1 MTLFMMIVGLIIAYT
16 RGWLLSLVVTAY
28 VPVIGIFG
36 YFYVYTL
43 QNK

>member
-1 MTLFMMIVGLIIAYT
+1 MMIVGLIIAYT

>member
-1 MTLFMMIVGLIIAYT
+1 MTTFTMIIGVIIAYT
-16 RGWLLSLVVTAY
+16 KGWLLSLVVTAY